1 MDNFQKDILL
11 GFTETERIKA
21 NEILS
26 KSDGTWKMSVAREVL
41 GDKYDEMCDILR
53 YYCKINEEGTLY
65 DAIDTIKLSKLHDDI
80 CVEEITQLGKH
91 FQKMHSTYGRGI
103 RQLTNDDFVKLG
115 IREMTT
121 LCVCRNLE
129 EPFDI
134 YNKDNYQEA
143 DKGVYHFVKKG
154 SQYSLFRTKQVPNTD
169 LEEEN
174 ANIKVNEIQR
184 YEIDVTD
191 NAIKTEKIITET
203 IIKNRQ
209 AELRKEIA
217 YIERTYIK
225 KEANKYGF
233 LEERKKTVKN
243 VVDDGTEVEIKINN
257 ENIGVK
263 NRFMINISTKSPVS
277 HCGMIVILTSGGTRI
292 FIYAIEFNGDLV
304 SDEKAE
310 KMLGNN
316 SNKTIKVGYGYT
328 KKNLETQ
335 LENVL
340 KFIYSKFAGKLYFV
354 VRPEHEF
361 EEKINWLKEPD
372 EVSEW

>member
-1 MDNFQKDILL
+1 MDNLQKDRLL
-11 GFTETERIKA
+11 GFTEIEREKA

-41 GDKYDEMCDILR
+41 ADKYDEMCDILR

-65 DAIDTIKLSKLHDDI
+65 DAIDTIMLNKVHEDT
-80 CVEEITQLGKH
+80 CVEELNSLGKH

-103 RQLTNDDFVKLG
+103 RQITNDDFIKLQ

-134 YNKDNYQEA
+134 YNKDNYIEEG
-143 DKGVYHFVKKG
+143 KGEYHFVKKG
-154 SQYSLFRTKQVPNTD
+154 SQLSIFKTKQTPNVD
-169 LEEEN
+169 LDSES
-174 ANIKVNEIQR
+174 ADIKVNEMQR
-184 YEIDVTD
+184 YEIETTD
-191 NAIKTEKIITET
+191 NAVKTEKIITET
-203 IIKNRQ
+203 AIKNRQ
-209 AELRKEIA
+209 AELRKEIT

-233 LEERKKTVKN
+233 LEEKRKVEKTTVE
-243 VVDDGTEVEIKINN
+243 DDKEAEIKVIN
-257 ENIGVK
+257 ECIGVK
-263 NRFMINISTKSPVS
+263 NRFMVCIATKPPTS
-277 HCGMIVILTSGGTRI
+277 HNGMIVILTSGGTRI

-304 SDEKAE
+304 SDERAE
-310 KMLGNN
+310 KMLGSNN
-316 SNKTIKVGYGYT
+316 NKIIKIGYGYT
-328 KKNLETQ
+328 KQNLEQQ
-335 LENVL
+335 LKNAL
-340 KFIYSKFAGKLYFV
+340 TFIYKKFAGKLYFV
-354 VRPEHEF
+354 VSPEHEF